1 LTVIQKDI
9 LDKMSESF
17 FSPFFFKIKNLFH
30 LNLNEIN
37 LNEIKEEFI
46 FSPSISFS
54 LKSNFYI
61 DSLD

>member
-1 LTVIQKDI
+1 
-9 LDKMSESF
+9 MSESF

-46 FSPSISFS
+46 FSPSYLF
-54 LKSNFYI
+54 L
-61 DSLD
+61 